1 MAELEQKLR
10 ESEKEKEE
18 ALMRVARLEG
28 EVEVLRGLIGKK

>member
-10 ESEKEKEE
+10 ESEREKEE

-28 EVEVLRGLIGKK
+28 EVKVLRGLVRGK